1 MSHKTLIINNII
13 PGSNPGSSTQKGC
26 LACGASFF
34 VLGLFPRVLR
44 APVEGKGRRPERT
57 DGTMPRTPPTKK
69 PGEPP
74 PGVLPTVRTKPK
86 GYLPSPIFSIR
97 ALVSGLWPRKRS

>member
-1 MSHKTLIINNII
+1 MRGILFRFRAYFPAS
-13 PGSNPGSSTQKGC
+13 
-26 LACGASFF
+26 GA
-34 VLGLFPRVLR
+34 LR
-44 APVEGKGRRPERT
+44 WRGKGRRPERT

-74 PGVLPTVRTKPK
+74 PGVLPTVRTKPE

>member
-1 MSHKTLIINNII
+1 MRGILFRSRAISPRPARSGGGGGALVARSEQTVR
-13 PGSNPGSSTQKGC
+13 C
-26 LACGASFF
+26 LGH
-34 VLGLFPRVLR
+34 
-44 APVEGKGRRPERT
+44 RRQ
-57 DGTMPRTPPTKK
+57 KK

-74 PGVLPTVRTKPK
+74 PGVLPTVRTEPK